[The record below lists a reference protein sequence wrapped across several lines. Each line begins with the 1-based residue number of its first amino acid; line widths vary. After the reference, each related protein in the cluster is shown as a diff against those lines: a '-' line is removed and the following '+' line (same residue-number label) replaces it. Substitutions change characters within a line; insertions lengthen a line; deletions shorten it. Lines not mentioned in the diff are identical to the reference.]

1 MDKKYLKNAAVYFS
15 LALMSVLVIV
25 YILYAAFGGRAD
37 EVETMTASLVTE
49 RDTITLDAYIM
60 REEQIIYSAHDGSV
74 SYLAASGS
82 KVGVTTQIAN
92 IYAGT
97 DSDENREQ
105 IIGLD
110 NRISIL
116 SASNIASNIVLS
128 DTTQID
134 AKIAGIYSEIA
145 YRMAS
150 GDIDYA
156 LRKRD
161 ELLTQLNKRRII
173 TRSVSGYDDKITTL
187 SNERAALSGTGAEIE
202 ETVAA
207 GLSGYFYSDIDGY
220 ENIFSSANAADM
232 TLSDFD
238 TMKSSSPAD
247 FDYVNGKGCAVGKIV
262 TDYNWYIV
270 CEADS
275 DALRTFRD
283 GNKYTV
289 IFPYSADC
297 ELDMTLYR
305 VISDVE
311 SGRVLLI
318 FKTGMNPDGFNFLRL
333 QTVEIVRSSYT
344 GYRIPIASVRI
355 LNERQGVY
363 ILDGNI
369 VEFRDVLPLCE
380 SNGYFIVEVQPD
392 SSEDEEAYLRL
403 GLYDLV
409 ITKGTNLYEGKIIQ

>member
-1 MDKKYLKNAAVYFS
+1 MDKKYLRGAAVYFA

-37 EVETMTASLVTE
+37 EVETIIASLVTE
-49 RDTITLDAYIM
+49 RDTVTLDAYIM
-60 REEQIIYSAHDGSV
+60 REEKILYSSEDGSV
-74 SYLAASGS
+74 SYLSSSGS
-82 KVGVTTQIAN
+82 KVGVTTEVAN

-110 NRISIL
+110 SKISIL

-134 AKIAGIYSEIA
+134 TRIAGTYSEIT
-145 YRMAS
+145 YSMAS
-150 GDIDYA
+150 GDIGYA
-156 LRKRD
+156 LRRRD
-161 ELLTQLNKRRII
+161 ELLTLINKRRII
-173 TRSVSGYDDKITTL
+173 TRSVADYNDRITTL
-187 SNERAALSGTGAEIE
+187 TGERAALSGLGAEIA
-202 ETVAA
+202 ETVKA
-207 GLSGYFYSDIDGY
+207 GISGYFYSDIDGY
-220 ENIFSSANAADM
+220 ENVFTSAKASDM
-232 TLSDFD
+232 TIADFD
-238 TMKSSSPAD
+238 SMKEAPPAD
-247 FDYVNGKGCAVGKIV
+247 FDFVSGKGYGIGKIV

-270 CEADS
+270 CEADA

-297 ELDMTLYR
+297 EIAMTLYR
-305 VISDVE
+305 VISDAE
-311 SGRVLLI
+311 SGRVVLI
-318 FKTGMNPDGFNFLRL
+318 FKTGVNPDGFNYLRR
-333 QTVEIVRSSYT
+333 QTVEVVRSAYT
-344 GYRIPIASVRI
+344 GYRVPISSVRI
-355 LNERQGVY
+355 LGDRQGVY

-369 VEFRDVLPLCE
+369 VQFRDVLPLCE

-392 SSEDEEAYLRL
+392 SAENEQAYLRL

-409 ITKGTNLYEGKIIQ
+409 ITKGTNLYEGKIIE